1 MTGVPNGMFRRIER
15 VRRLVVKEFIQ
26 ILRDNRMKGVIFVLP
41 FIQLFVFSY
50 AMANDVRHIPTA
62 VCDRDGTPL
71 SRDLTA
77 RFLGSGV
84 FADAGAPRTDAEI
97 RNVLDHGKAL
107 VILRFEPGFGADIAA
122 GRTVPL
128 QILADGTDSNT
139 AGIALQYAN
148 RIIRS
153 FNGEMQRDRMR
164 RTAGALPRAGE
175 VTLESRSWFNPNR
188 EAVFTFVP
196 GVVALI
202 VTLVSLMLTG
212 MAIVRE
218 KEIGTIEQIMV
229 SPITPFEFILGKTL
243 PFALIC
249 VGEVVLVMS
258 VAVFWFGIPVRGS
271 IALLF
276 VAAGL
281 YMLTTLGI
289 GLLIS
294 TLCETQQQAM
304 MSTFFFFTPAMLL
317 SGFAFPIA
325 NMPEAI
331 QALTL
336 INPMRYFLVIIRSI
350 FLKGTGLAVLWPQL
364 GALALIGFTTFFLS
378 ARRFRKTLS

>member
-1 MTGVPNGMFRRIER
+1 MNGTTGMFRRVER

-26 ILRDNRMKGVIFVLP
+26 ILRDNRMKGVIFILP

-62 VCDRDGTPL
+62 VCDRDGTPQ

-84 FADAGAPRTDAEI
+84 FTAAGAPRTDDEL
-97 RNVLDHGKAL
+97 RDVLDLGKAL
-107 VILRFEPGFGADIAA
+107 VILRFEPGFGAGIAA
-122 GRTVPL
+122 GRAMPL

-139 AGIALQYAN
+139 AGIALQHAN
-148 RIIRS
+148 RIIRA
-153 FNGEMQRDRMR
+153 FNGDVQRERMR
-164 RTAGALPRAGE
+164 RTAGTLPRTGE

-188 EAVFTFVP
+188 EAVFYFVP

-276 VAAGL
+276 AAAGL

-336 INPMRYFLVIIRSI
+336 INPMRYFLIIIRSI
-350 FLKGTGLAVLWPQL
+350 FLKGTGLAVLWPQFS
-364 GALALIGFTTFFLS
+364 ALALIGFTTFFFS

>member
-1 MTGVPNGMFRRIER
+1 MTDGMNGLLRRIER

-26 ILRDNRMKGVIFVLP
+26 ILRDNRMKGVIFALP

-62 VCDRDGTPL
+62 VCDRDGTPQ
-71 SRDLTA
+71 SRELAA

-97 RNVLDHGKAL
+97 RGVLDLGKAL
-107 VILRFEPGFGADIAA
+107 VILRFEPGFGAGIAA
-122 GRTVPL
+122 GRTMPL

-148 RIIRS
+148 RIIRA
-153 FNGEMQRDRMR
+153 FNVDLQRDRVR
-164 RTAGALPRAGE
+164 RTSGAPPRTGD
-175 VTLESRSWFNPNR
+175 VSLESRSWFNPNR
-188 EAVFTFVP
+188 EAVFYFVP

-325 NMPEAI
+325 NMPEVI

-336 INPMRYFLVIIRSI
+336 INPMRYFLIIIRSI
-350 FLKGTGLAVLWPQL
+350 FLKGTGLAVLWPQF

>member
-1 MTGVPNGMFRRIER
+1 MNGTNGLFQRLER

-26 ILRDNRMKGVIFVLP
+26 ILRDNRMKGVIFLLP

-62 VCDRDGTPL
+62 VCDRDGTPQ
-71 SRDLTA
+71 SRELTA

-84 FADAGAPRTDAEI
+84 FEATGYLRTDDDV
-97 RNVLDHGKAL
+97 RNILDSGNAL
-107 VILRFEPGFGADIAA
+107 VVLRFEPGFGAGIAA
-122 GRTVPL
+122 GRSMPV

-139 AGIALQYAN
+139 AGVALQYAN

-153 FNGEMQRDRMR
+153 YNAGIQQAQMR
-164 RTAGALPRAGE
+164 RAAGIPPRIGE
-175 VTLESRSWFNPNR
+175 VALETRAWFNPNR
-188 EAVFTFVP
+188 EAIFYFVP

-218 KEIGTIEQIMV
+218 KEIGTIEQILV

-249 VGEVVLVMS
+249 LGEVILVMS

-271 IALLF
+271 IPLLF
-276 VAAGL
+276 AAAGL

-294 TLCETQQQAM
+294 TVCETQQQAL

-325 NMPEAI
+325 NMPAVI
-331 QALTL
+331 RAVTL
-336 INPMRYFLVIIRSI
+336 FNPMRYFLVIIRSL
-350 FLKGTGLAVLWPQL
+350 FLKGTGIAVLWPQF
-364 GALALIGFTTFFLS
+364 GALALLGFTTFFLAS
-378 ARRFRKTLS
+378 RRFRKTLS